1 MRLLFPV
8 LALPLL
14 IPGASMAQ
22 TPAPTVSTAPT
33 GETSPPAFPVR
44 EMPVINPL
52 AQNQLRCPPT
62 SRYEA
67 AKRGGKLEA
76 QKLNELPMADGYK
89 AVLRQV
95 DGCNAPIVVS
105 YGIGREQR

>member
-14 IPGASMAQ
+14 IPAASDAQ
-22 TPAPTVSTAPT
+22 TPAPPIPT
-33 GETSPPAFPVR
+33 RDMPAV
-44 EMPVINPL
+44 NPL
-52 AQNQLRCPPT
+52 GHSQLNCPPT

-67 AKRGGKLEA
+67 SKQGGKLGA

-89 AVLRQV
+89 AVLRKV
-95 DGCNAPIVVS
+95 DGCNAPVLV
-105 YGIGREQR
+105 GFGFGREQR

>member
-14 IPGASMAQ
+14 VPAASAAQ
-22 TPAPTVSTAPT
+22 TPAPAGPRISAEESPAP
-33 GETSPPAFPVR
+33 PVPIR
-44 EMPVINPL
+44 DMPVINP
-52 AQNQLRCPPT
+52 NVNSEFCPPT

-67 AKRGGKLEA
+67 TKRGEKLGA

-89 AVLRQV
+89 AVLRRV
-95 DGCNAPIVVS
+95 DGCNAPVLV
-105 YGIGREQR
+105 GFGFGREQR

>member
-14 IPGASMAQ
+14 IPAASAAQ
-22 TPAPTVSTAPT
+22 TPVPA
-33 GETSPPAFPVR
+33 ESPASIGQASPQAVPVR
-44 EMPVINPL
+44 DMPAINPL
-52 AQNQLRCPPT
+52 ARNPLKCPPT

-67 AKRGGKLEA
+67 AKRGGKLGA

-89 AVLRQV
+89 AVLREV
-95 DGCNAPIVVS
+95 DGCNAPIIVS
-105 YGIGREQR
+105 YGFGREQR

>member
-14 IPGASMAQ
+14 IPAASMAQ
-22 TPAPTVSTAPT
+22 APAQAV
-33 GETSPPAFPVR
+33 PVR
-44 EMPVINPL
+44 NMPAINPL
-52 AQNQLRCPPT
+52 AQNQLNCPPT

-67 AKRGGKLEA
+67 SKQGPKLGA

-89 AVLRQV
+89 AVLRRV
-95 DGCNAPIVVS
+95 DGCNAPVLV
-105 YGIGREQR
+105 GFGFGRVQR

>member
-8 LALPLL
+8 LSLPLL
-14 IPGASMAQ
+14 DPAASAAQ
-22 TPAPTVSTAPT
+22 TPAPSA
-33 GETSPPAFPVR
+33 SVR
-44 EMPVINPL
+44 DMPVINPTPDSK
-52 AQNQLRCPPT
+52 ACPPT

-67 AKRGGKLEA
+67 ARRGGRLGA
-76 QKLNELPMADGYK
+76 QKLDELPMADGYK

-95 DGCNAPIVVS
+95 GGCNAPIIVS

>member
-14 IPGASMAQ
+14 MPAASAAE
-22 TPAPTVSTAPT
+22 TPAPASPKFVFEGSPAP
-33 GETSPPAFPVR
+33 PVPVR
-44 EMPVINPL
+44 DMPVIDPI
-52 AQNQLRCPPT
+52 ARNQLNCPST

-67 AKRGGKLEA
+67 AKRGGKLGP

-89 AVLRQV
+89 AVLRRV
-95 DGCNAPIVVS
+95 DGCNAPIIVS
-105 YGIGREQR
+105 YGFGREQR

>member
-14 IPGASMAQ
+14 VPAASIAR
-22 TPAPTVSTAPT
+22 TPAHAVPPVSA
-33 GETSPPAFPVR
+33 GEASPPAFPVR
-44 EMPVINPL
+44 EMPVVNPNARDAL
-52 AQNQLRCPPT
+52 NCPPT

-67 AKRGGKLEA
+67 AKRGGKLGA
-76 QKLNELPMADGYK
+76 QKLGELPMADGYK
-89 AVLRQV
+89 AVLRRI

-105 YGIGREQR
+105 YGFGRKQR

>member
-14 IPGASMAQ
+14 VPAASEAQ
-22 TPAPTVSTAPT
+22 TPAPATPTISFESSPAP
-33 GETSPPAFPVR
+33 PVPIR
-44 EMPVINPL
+44 DMPVINPN
-52 AQNQLRCPPT
+52 ARDSAACPPT

-67 AKRGGKLEA
+67 SKRGGKLGA

-89 AVLRQV
+89 AVLRRV
-95 DGCNAPIVVS
+95 DGCNAPVLVG
-105 YGIGREQR
+105 YGFGREQR